1 MNWVSFSLTVCRM
14 DAASE
19 RTWMYLQRVMENDTP
34 FMSFDYSILAIVGA
48 VYVSR

>member
-1 MNWVSFSLTVCRM
+1 M

-19 RTWMYLQRVMENDTP
+19 LTWMYLQRVMENDAP
-34 FMSFDYSILAIVGA
+34 FMSPDYPVLAVVGA